1 MIGLGSIFRSFS
13 LDLWWKEGKKLGKLA
28 GDWPFGMV
36 AEEAGKRV
44 VRVLVFIYGLA
55 SIHLSLYVVS
65 HYYCESPRTAIFV
78 LC

>member
-28 GDWPFGMV
+28 GDWPFGLV

-44 VRVLVFIYGLA
+44 VRVLFSYMVWLVSIY
-55 SIHLSLYVVS
+55 
-65 HYYCESPRTAIFV
+65 
-78 LC
+78 LCM